1 MFCLITRSRT
11 DSIVFFSPVAFQRNR
26 FLYKNSFLS
35 RQCPTITKKHSQQ
48 SGQSPVRDNPA
59 IVFHPTVF
67 SHHIQTV
74 NYTFPP
80 FSDASDIEILFAHNI
95 SGSFPATFVFPV
107 TISANGIKRTIL
119 RGICLEKRKMQAV
132 VSIWDCNLIST

>member
-26 FLYKNSFLS
+26 FLYKNAFLS

-80 FSDASDIEILFAHNI
+80 FSDASDIEILFYHNNL
-95 SGSFPATFVFPV
+95 GSFPATPVFPYHH
-107 TISANGIKRTIL
+107 
-119 RGICLEKRKMQAV
+119 ICNRHKVYNTAMRWSEKKEDAGCGV
-132 VSIWDCNLIST
+132 HLGL

>member
-26 FLYKNSFLS
+26 FLYKNAFLS

-74 NYTFPP
+74 NYIFPP
-80 FSDASDIEILFAHNI
+80 FSNASDIEILFVTI
-95 SGSFPATFVFPV
+95 SWAVFRQLLFSPV

>member
-11 DSIVFFSPVAFQRNR
+11 DSIVFFSPVASQRNR
-26 FLYKNSFLS
+26 FLYKNAFLS

-48 SGQSPVRDNPA
+48 SVQSPVRDNPA

-74 NYTFPP
+74 NYIFPP
-80 FSDASDIEILFAHNI
+80 FSNASDIEILFCYNI
-95 SGSFPATFVFPV
+95 LGSFPATFVFPCHH
-107 TISANGIKRTIL
+107 ICKRHKACNTVRYL
-119 RGICLEKRKMQAV
+119 SGKRKMQAV